1 MKTLKCWIG
10 SYVMLVLLPWAGS
23 GGVPSEVA
31 DAVMRGDKAAVRSL
45 LQRHIDVNAPQADG
59 ATALHWAIYREDRE
73 TTDLLLRA
81 GASPKSAN
89 REGATVLS
97 LACINGNAV
106 LIERLLKAGADA
118 NERLINGE
126 TPLMLAAR
134 TGKVD
139 ALNVLLVY
147 GADVNAKEKLRGTT
161 ALMWAAANGNS
172 AGAKVLID
180 HGADIEARSSSA
192 SKGRPAYL
200 APTAKERARQANT
213 VADQNAPAQRGQRGR
228 GNNNSTS
235 PSTDADQDLSDRIAF
250 LSRGDHDGGGL
261 TPLVF
266 AARRGDVET
275 ARLLLTA
282 GADVN
287 HVTTYGWSP
296 LLVATQ
302 NRYYHFGAFLLDHG
316 ADPNVANKGGWT
328 PLYLA
333 TDNRNIEN
341 GDYPTRKPDIDDLDY
356 IKLLLARGANPNARM
371 IDSTETRTIFTH
383 QWLYE
388 DGATAFLRAAQSS
401 DILLMRLLLENGSD
415 PNIATRNNT
424 TALMVASGI
433 GWVEGVTNEWGAKEN
448 IEAVKLLL
456 ELGAG
461 VNAVDGDGR
470 TALHGAAHKG
480 RNEIVQLLVDRGAK
494 LDARD
499 GGSRDSIAGEL
510 IGHTWTPLDYADGL
524 VRVGVQS
531 AIPHPETAA
540 LIRRLMTTQGL
551 PVPPENRTLDSICIT
566 EVCR

>member
-10 SYVMLVLLPWAGS
+10 SYVMLVLLPWAGPA
-23 GGVPSEVA
+23 GVPSEVA
-31 DAVMRGDKAAVRSL
+31 DAVMKGDRAAVRSL
-45 LQRHIDVNAPQADG
+45 LQRHTDVNAPQADG
-59 ATALHWAIYREDRE
+59 ATALHWAIYREDLE

-118 NERLINGE
+118 NERLVNGE

-139 ALNVLLVY
+139 ALNVLLAH
-147 GADVNAKEKLRGTT
+147 GADVNAKERLRGTT

-213 VADQNAPAQRGQRGR
+213 VAGQDAPAQRGQRGR

-282 GADVN
+282 GAGVN
-287 HVTTYGWSP
+287 QVTTYGWSP

-371 IDSTETRTIFTH
+371 TDSTETRTIFTH

-401 DILLMRLLLENGSD
+401 DILLMRLLLENGAD

-456 ELGAG
+456 ELGAD

-510 IGHTWTPLDYADGL
+510 LGHTWTPLDYADGL

-540 LIRRLMTTQGL
+540 LIRRLMTKQGL
-551 PVPPENRTLDSICIT
+551 SVPPENRTLDSICIT